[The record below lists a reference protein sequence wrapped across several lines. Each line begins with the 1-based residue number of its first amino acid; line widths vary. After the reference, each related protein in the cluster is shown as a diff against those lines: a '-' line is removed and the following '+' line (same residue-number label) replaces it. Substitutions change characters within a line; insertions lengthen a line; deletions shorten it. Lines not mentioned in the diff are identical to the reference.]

1 MKNGKVEVLKDSDC
15 PETKPET
22 SQKCILRP
30 CEGVDW
36 ITSEWSNVCPCDS
49 SHII

>member
-1 MKNGKVEVLKDSDC
+1 MKCYQLNNGKIEVLKDSDC
-15 PETKPET
+15 SEPMPEA

-36 ITSEWSNVCPCDS
+36 ITSDWSGVS
-49 SHII
+49 LF